1 MLVYAGET
9 HAKILDALEAE
20 ITDEEWGVI
29 EASAEP
35 NRRPAPAVP
44 RGAYFP
50 GWHGVT
56 ELGW

>member
-20 ITDEEWGVI
+20 ITDKQWEVI

-35 NRRPAPAVP
+35 IKRPAPAAAP
-44 RGAYFP
+44 GAYFP

>member
-20 ITDEEWGVI
+20 ITGEQWDDI
-29 EASAEP
+29 EASIVP
-35 NRRPAPAVP
+35 IRRNRPAVKL
-44 RGAYFP
+44 GTYFP

-56 ELGW
+56 EQGW

>member
-1 MLVYAGET
+1 MLVYAGEA
-9 HAKILDALEAE
+9 HAKILDALDAE
-20 ITDEEWGVI
+20 ITDEQWKAI

-35 NRRPAPAVP
+35 IKRSAPTAAL
-44 RGAYFP
+44 GAHFP